1 MSDKTRMIVKD
12 DQVMVDVDLIFSQ
25 IEEANGDWKKVRDSY
40 RDLKNAIPEDLE

>member
-25 IEEANGDWKKVRDSY
+25 IEEANGDWKKVRDAY
-40 RDLKNAIPEDLE
+40 RELKNSIPEDLE